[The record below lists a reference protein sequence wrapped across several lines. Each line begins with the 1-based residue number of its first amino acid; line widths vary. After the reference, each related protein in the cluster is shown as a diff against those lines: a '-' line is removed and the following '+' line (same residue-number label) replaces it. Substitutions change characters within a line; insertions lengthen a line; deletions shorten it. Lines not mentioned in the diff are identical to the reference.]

1 MDETKD
7 EPYAWEAREF
17 LRRKLIGQDVTFAT
31 EKTVNTARTYG
42 TVWLGKGICR
52 LVAIIT
58 CIFASVIESDTNGT
72 NYTDTCM

>member
-31 EKTVNTARTYG
+31 EKSVNTARTYG

-52 LVAIIT
+52 LQ
-58 CIFASVIESDTNGT
+58 
-72 NYTDTCM
+72 

>member
-31 EKTVNTARTYG
+31 EKSVNSSRTYG
-42 TVWLGKGICR
+42 TVWLGKGT
-52 LVAIIT
+52 VAIIT
-58 CIFASVIESDTNGT
+58 ITKLRQVCYI
-72 NYTDTCM
+72 

>member
-1 MDETKD
+1 MKSTNNLPTCSMDETKD

-31 EKTVNTARTYG
+31 EKSVNTARTYG

-52 LVAIIT
+52 LQ
-58 CIFASVIESDTNGT
+58 
-72 NYTDTCM
+72 